1 MVFALDVKPVALND
15 VVPIAC
21 NVSSES
27 DLNAALLRILDV
39 TRKIDYLVL
48 SAGILCRDSR
58 YLIEEMPLDE
68 WTTVLNTNMTGLML
82 SLRTFIPLLKNN
94 RKGSIVT
101 YSSDQVLR
109 PIPKSAP
116 YLASK
121 AGVESWTRL
130 AAIENIDSRIRV
142 NCIRAAAVDTDFLSS
157 LVKESKIRK
166 EMRDD
171 MDTRMP
177 LGIIS
182 PQEIANLTWFLLSDA
197 TSKMTGQV
205 VTIDGGLLL

>member
-1 MVFALDVKPVALND
+1 MNDLKEKEYAVVTGASSGIGKCVSELLLSKGIVVFALDVKPVALND

-94 RKGSIVT
+94 RKG
-101 YSSDQVLR
+101 R
-109 PIPKSAP
+109 
-116 YLASK
+116 
-121 AGVESWTRL
+121 
-130 AAIENIDSRIRV
+130 
-142 NCIRAAAVDTDFLSS
+142 
-157 LVKESKIRK
+157 
-166 EMRDD
+166 
-171 MDTRMP
+171 
-177 LGIIS
+177 
-182 PQEIANLTWFLLSDA
+182 
-197 TSKMTGQV
+197 
-205 VTIDGGLLL
+205 